1 VCFLGV
7 LLFWTG
13 VFLAGALVSGYSARA
28 DFVSSLA
35 GRGSPVAAL
44 AIAALLA
51 SATAHVAA
59 ARIVATAR
67 RSRLTAVC
75 LVGAAGGVLAAAG
88 FRLSCPNG
96 AAGCGGADSSGDW
109 LDVAHGT
116 GVAAY
121 QLFVLAAMLSVAA
134 GLVQARSRWPRW
146 LAWLSTGAA
155 LGSVIL
161 LSRAE
166 GDEAGLWQ
174 RLWLA
179 DNLAWLVV
187 LAAASAVPAAAEPGD
202 PHQQSGDRAAA

>member
-1 VCFLGV
+1 
-7 LLFWTG
+7 
-13 VFLAGALVSGYSARA
+13 
-28 DFVSSLA
+28 
-35 GRGSPVAAL
+35 
-44 AIAALLA
+44 
-51 SATAHVAA
+51 
-59 ARIVATAR
+59 
-67 RSRLTAVC
+67 
-75 LVGAAGGVLAAAG
+75 
-88 FRLSCPNG
+88 
-96 AAGCGGADSSGDW
+96 
-109 LDVAHGT
+109 
-116 GVAAY
+116 
-121 QLFVLAAMLSVAA
+121 MLSVAA

-202 PHQQSGDRAAA
+202 PRQRSGDRAAA